1 MKAYLKNY
9 RQAPRKVRLVADM
22 VRGQA
27 VDRALAELK
36 FLPKRASGAVAK
48 VISSAAANAENNF
61 KVAPQ
66 DLVIKEI
73 MVDKGIT
80 LKRFQPKARG
90 MAHRIDKHCSNIR
103 VVLGTR
109 EQK

>member
-9 RQAPRKVRLVADM
+9 RQAPRKVRIVADM

-36 FLPKRASGAVAK
+36 FLPKRASGAIAK
-48 VISSAAANAENNF
+48 VLASAAANAENNF
-61 KVAPQ
+61 KVSPA

-73 MVDKGIT
+73 TVDKGIT
-80 LKRFQPKARG
+80 LKRLRPKARG
-90 MAHRIDKHCSNIR
+90 TAHRIDKHCSN
-103 VVLGTR
+103 VSVTLG
-109 EQK
+109 QKEA